1 VDVPT
6 GDVTRRFAVLNM
18 DWDKLKA
25 VDLLALF
32 NSFKPKDGTIL
43 SVAIYPSEFGKARMA
58 EEDRFGPQRAFK
70 SAAPTG
76 ATKPQATGKDEEE
89 EDDEEEEEEDEEEE
103 QEQEQEHDDEED
115 EDEEDEEEG
124 DEDEEDEDEED
135 EDEEGEDEE
144 DEDEEDED
152 EEDEEE
158 DEEEEESDSQEASRP
173 AQSAPSK
180 KAAPAR
186 NKELVDV
193 GVVPEEGDAANEVDY
208 LQLRKYQIERLR
220 YYYAVVECDSAA
232 TAEAIYDQCDGL
244 EYEGSANML
253 DLRFI
258 PDDISYDNET
268 PREVATQVPPSYRPI
283 RFETK
288 VRKASAAG

>member
-1 VDVPT
+1 VPT

-32 NSFKPKDGTIL
+32 NSFKPKEGTIL

-58 EEDRFGPQRAFK
+58 EEDRFGPQRAFT
-70 SAAPTG
+70 SAAQTG
-76 ATKPQATGKDEEE
+76 TTKPQANGKGEDADDDD
-89 EDDEEEEEEDEEEE
+89 DDEEQDEDEENDDEDEEEA
-103 QEQEQEHDDEED
+103 ED
-115 EDEEDEEEG
+115 EDEEDAEG
-124 DEDEEDEDEED
+124 EDEDEDEED
-135 EDEEGEDEE
+135 ED
-144 DEDEEDED
+144 DEDD
-152 EEDEEE
+152 EDEEE
-158 DEEEEESDSQEASRP
+158 DEDEDNEEDEEDVDASVGQEATRP
-173 AQSAPSK
+173 AQPAPNK
-180 KAAPAR
+180 KATQAR
-186 NKELVDV
+186 DKVLIEA

-220 YYYAVVECDSAA
+220 YYYAVIECDSPA

-258 PDDISYDNET
+258 PDDISYDNEK
-268 PREVATQVPPSYRPI
+268 PREVAMQVPPNYRPI

-288 VRKASAAG
+288 VRRGSAAG